1 MNSDWGQR
9 IPDVVDGWLF
19 SELGDLPASLLV
31 PLENPHLHDGAA
43 WERAV
48 GPPSR
53 LNGVVACHSVA
64 GQEIGVAKPV
74 LGAAATAMLIDAA
87 SRRGVRTV
95 VGVGFCGGTDP
106 RLQCGD
112 VIVAS
117 SAHARDGV
125 SQAYDPDVA
134 STAGDGRLLALARDR
149 ARIGDVLSV
158 AAVHLEDQALVDHCA
173 RSGVLGVDLET
184 ASLYTVSRLR
194 GLAAVAVLAV
204 SDVPARCAAADA
216 TLLAEGAARALEL
229 GVFISLAAGQP
240 HD

>member
-1 MNSDWGQR
+1 MNGDWGQR

-19 SELGDLPASLLV
+19 TEPGELPTALLV

-48 GPPSR
+48 GPPSSV
-53 LNGVVACHSVA
+53 NGVVACHSVA

-74 LGAAATAMLIDAA
+74 LGAASTAMLIDAA
-87 SRRGVRTV
+87 ARRGVRTV

-106 RLQCGD
+106 RLRCGD

-125 SQAYDPDVA
+125 SQAYDPAVA
-134 STAGDGRLLALARDR
+134 VSSGDRGLLALARDG
-149 ARIGDVLSV
+149 AGIGSVLSV
-158 AAVHLEDQALVDHCA
+158 AAVHLEDQTLVDHCV
-173 RSGVLGVDLET
+173 RNGVLGVDLET

-216 TLLAEGAARALEL
+216 ALLAGGAARALEL
-229 GVFISLAAGQP
+229 GVFIALSAQRS